1 MTEFL
6 ANRFHKRLSKAR
18 GISHFSS
25 PGLAIVKASSAYSI
39 LFSQREV
46 AFPLLCLQAL
56 IQGAGSFSY
65 IQMLLKQV
73 ILLITLD

>member
-1 MTEFL
+1 
-6 ANRFHKRLSKAR
+6 
-18 GISHFSS
+18 
-25 PGLAIVKASSAYSI
+25 VKASSAYSI
-39 LFSQREV
+39 LLSQREV
-46 AFPLLCLQAL
+46 AFSLLCLQAL